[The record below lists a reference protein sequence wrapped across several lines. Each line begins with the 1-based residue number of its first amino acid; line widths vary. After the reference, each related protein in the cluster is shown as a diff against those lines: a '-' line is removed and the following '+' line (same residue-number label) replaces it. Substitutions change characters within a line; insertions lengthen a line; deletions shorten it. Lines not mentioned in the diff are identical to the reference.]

1 MLPTLSIALLV
12 PAARSWAQSA
22 DVRADLEHFT
32 ARLAEIRDTA
42 RLNRQERA
50 LGGSDATPEAG
61 AIRFL
66 RRGAVRFRLGKLGD
80 GRSFGRAADDFRHA
94 TELEPDWTA
103 AWLARGLAQQAEGEW
118 QAANPLNLGKRVG
131 LGLVGD
137 AVQSL
142 SRAIAIDPTNAGAGR
157 ALFDAAVLFR
167 DTAEFQATALPALRR
182 IAEAGAADTGTLLAL
197 ARAER
202 LMGDAAAGSAAARAY
217 LERGGTRGLGLRELA
232 WTRFLDRE
240 AGGDSAYY
248 AGAAEDDSASVS
260 AYREDLALITADS
273 TLAGFDAARGPA
285 RVRWLRQFWS
295 DRDREA
301 LRAEGERL
309 PEHYRRLAFAERH
322 FGLEVN
328 RRHYA
333 IQWTDMYRSGST
345 RFDDRGIV
353 YIRYGPPDQRAA
365 TVTYDVL
372 PNETWRYHRADGDLL
387 IHFAANS
394 GGDIRDYR
402 LIPTVAAIEGVEPG
416 QPDKAATFF
425 AFEDRCPLYPPFC
438 KALGW
443 GGFGKAKVLAEERA
457 MVERSTAVAVTTEGF
472 ERRFARKLQAAGRA
486 FAVGRTPGGQLI
498 HIVFQVDLEAPD
510 TASPQAAFR
519 LPLRVSANLREAA
532 GHSVGWVDSTV
543 TILLPGSDPA
553 VGTVEAVGRVTLTA
567 PPGQWGYQIAL
578 QYDDSTGV
586 VLPSDSLVVRPFDG
600 TSLVVSD
607 LVLSKERR
615 GAAWV
620 PSPGDTAY
628 FTPRRIWRRNDTIIL
643 YHEIYGL
650 AAGTPYT
657 ARLVLR
663 KGRRLALTLQWE
675 GRATGE
681 VTRVRRS
688 LSFATVRRGDYQLEV
703 EISDGVGRTAAA
715 AQGITVQ
722 D

>member
-12 PAARSWAQSA
+12 PGARSWAQSA

-32 ARLAEIRDTA
+32 ARLAEIGDTT
-42 RLNRQERA
+42 RLRRQERA

-61 AIRFL
+61 AIRHL
-66 RRGAVRFRLGKLGD
+66 RRGAIRFRLGKLGD
-80 GRSFGRAADDFRHA
+80 GSSFGRAADDFRRA

-118 QAANPLNLGKRVG
+118 QAANPMNLGKRVG
-131 LGLVGD
+131 LGSVGD
-137 AVQSL
+137 AVRSL

-182 IAEAGAADTGTLLAL
+182 IAAAGAADTGTLLAL

-202 LMGDAAAGSAAARAY
+202 LMGDPAAGTQAARAY

-232 WTRFLDRE
+232 WTRFLGKE

-260 AYREDLALITADS
+260 AFREDLALITDDS
-273 TLAGFDAARGPA
+273 TLARFDAARGPA
-285 RVRWLRQFWS
+285 RARWLRQFWK

-309 PEHYRRLAFAERH
+309 PEHYRRLAFAARH

-333 IQWTDMYRSGST
+333 IQWTDMYRSGNT

-365 TVTYDVL
+365 TVTYDIL

-387 IHFAANS
+387 VHFAANS

-402 LIPTVAAIEGVEPG
+402 LIPTIAAIEGVAPSQPG
-416 QPDKAATFF
+416 KAATFF

-443 GGFGKAKVLAEERA
+443 GGFGMARVLADERT
-457 MVERSTAVAVTTEGF
+457 MVERSATIAVTTDGF
-472 ERRFARKLQAAGRA
+472 ERHFRRRLQAEGRV
-486 FAVGRTPGGQLI
+486 FGVGRTAEGQLM
-498 HIVFQVDLEAPD
+498 HVVFQVDVETPD
-510 TASPQAAFR
+510 AASPEAGFR
-519 LPLRVSANLREAA
+519 LPVRATANFRDPD

-543 TILLPGSDPA
+543 TVLLPGSDPA
-553 VGTVEAVGRVTLTA
+553 PGTTEAVGRVTLTA
-567 PPGQWGYQIAL
+567 PAGRWRYQIAL

-586 VLPSDSLVVRPFDG
+586 VLPGDSLEVRPFDG

-628 FTPRRIWRRNDTIIL
+628 FTPRHTWRRSDTIIL

-650 AAGTPYT
+650 APGTPYT

-663 KGRRLALTLQWE
+663 KGRRPALTLQWE

-681 VTRVRRS
+681 ITRVRRS

-703 EISDGVGRTAAA
+703 EISDEGGRTAAA
-715 AQGITVQ
+715 SQPITVQ